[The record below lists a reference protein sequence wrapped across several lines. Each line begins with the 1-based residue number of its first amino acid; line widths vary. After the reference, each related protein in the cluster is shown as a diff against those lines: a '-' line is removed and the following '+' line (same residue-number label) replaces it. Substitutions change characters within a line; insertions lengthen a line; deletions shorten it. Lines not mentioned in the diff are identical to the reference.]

1 MAIKDSKKK
10 MLQLALTNCSM
21 SASPFSLAI
30 PAARIWSLADCRA
43 SRTAALGL
51 RSRPRAD
58 ADGLR
63 SFETPSPDRSPD
75 VDRFLSR
82 NQISLH

>member
-1 MAIKDSKKK
+1 MPKV
-10 MLQLALTNCSM
+10 LALTNCSM

-43 SRTAALGL
+43 SRTAALGF

-63 SFETPSPDRSPD
+63 SFETPSPD
-75 VDRFLSR
+75 VDLVLSR
-82 NQISLH
+82 YQISLHQKKFEVRL